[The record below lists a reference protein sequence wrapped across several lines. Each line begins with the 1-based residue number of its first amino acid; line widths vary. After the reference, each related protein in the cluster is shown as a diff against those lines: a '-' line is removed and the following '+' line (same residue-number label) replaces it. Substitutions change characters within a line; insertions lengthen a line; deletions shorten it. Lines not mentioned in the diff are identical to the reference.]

1 MADSQ
6 VLIEIKTT
14 SKGLVVATKD
24 TEKLVKTT
32 KQLNDEQKKQ
42 AKTTDTLNKKK
53 DATNK
58 KDKSL
63 YQSNLSAS
71 KGFSKMKE
79 TLGSQSSGL
88 VQAYATL
95 AANVFAATAAFTAL
109 RQASQVDTMIK
120 ALDALG
126 TASGN
131 NLTAM
136 ARSIQATTGHA
147 IALDQALRTVSV
159 GASAGFDTSQLQG
172 LAEVGRLAAIS
183 LGRDVGDAVD
193 RLTRGAA
200 KLEPEIL
207 DELGIFV
214 RIDDAA
220 AKYAASIGVAASSLS
235 RFEKRQAFANEILE
249 QGRQK
254 FSAVA
259 DVEPSNFDKLAA
271 TMADLSRNLMNF
283 FNAVLSP
290 IAGFFA
296 DNTLALAGFF
306 AMITKGVI
314 QQALPALSKFGDVA
328 KRVALDAVGAAGA
341 ELDRVEKTRKAQ
353 ISQVK
358 GVKIVSGE
366 YQKYFQKIKSGKFTL
381 EDLNQ
386 ANKKL
391 SDSIR
396 RRQDAINRGTTK
408 NIKLAEANIAK
419 IKQEQIAI
427 QNLIQTE
434 QRRENLKKRGGQG
447 SADALFS
454 GRESR
459 IFGQLDKQFD
469 QGNYIK
475 GFQNALKKTIVTNK
489 RYDRDIRKSTK
500 GTKMFGL
507 TLGKGVLGKALLS
520 AKIGMKQ
527 FGLVARLSIKGIFT
541 AIPVIGQLLLVID
554 LLIAG
559 LKKAI
564 TFFGNFKGEASN
576 LTKAQDAFNG
586 SVSTFNKLQKS
597 SVLLIE
603 DEKERRK
610 ANLQETIAQGQA
622 TINLIDNAKE
632 VEKAQRAAN
641 KEASLYGK
649 LLKGSLEIGRIILS
663 DMANTLGGFGAKS
676 KRALLN
682 TRINFLEFTKNV
694 KQQIQDIVMGDS
706 AVAKAARFLFGI
718 EKTDQLFDFDKMDRE
733 IDQLRQSVKDV
744 NLESAF
750 RFSGQDRNT
759 LGTQV
764 VLSAPFEAM
773 QEVMMA
779 ATDAG
784 DEFRAKL
791 GDTTPAMLAVALATG
806 DISKA
811 SENLDKN
818 LQDIIKTVDANTDG
832 YISQEEIIDAII
844 KITDS
849 ATQETN
855 QFTRALQVQAEMFK
869 ESEQKAAE
877 YVNSLKATN
886 KELALAG
893 ELGVLLG
900 SMMETDGEGNSFF
913 TITPKD
919 KENQE
924 DFVENLKKMGTG
936 MRRLITG
943 GGSADELN
951 KKIEDIGN
959 AGEDVVEE
967 FYNQVK
973 AAQQLVR
980 QIGILQ
986 IIEKERLATMQR
998 QAAVF
1003 KTMEKKSATA
1013 ALESIR
1019 TQNAQRDI
1027 VKERLDLQIQQQ
1039 EKILGQTALQEY
1051 RQNGLVNLEGEELEF
1066 ATKLFNL
1073 EGQRAAN
1080 ESKRLNHKH
1089 EAAMLEEVSLGNARL
1104 AFQLAQAQVATAAK
1118 EVAFLNKKA
1127 NISKGIGGGQTPQ
1140 QLLEAQK
1147 VAAKAAVE
1155 AAKTELALLDSK
1167 LKIETLLLEAK
1178 FIANDISM
1186 EENKRAQQ
1194 ILEELNA
1201 QHGVQKLI
1209 SAEKIKQASI
1219 DANSVGQGDF
1229 KGLLSGGVGQTLV
1242 AGAALFNEQT
1252 KSKANF
1258 DAEGNELETRT
1269 QSTPQE
1275 RLEAMNTALAPMRE
1289 TLMGLGPEGELVAT
1303 AQQGI
1308 LTLASAFDVVSA
1320 SGLGSAEGM
1329 AAVGSA
1335 IASVSSIM
1343 AANSKAQIAEIDKQI
1358 EAEKKR
1364 DGKSADSL
1372 NKIKGMEKK
1381 KEAME
1386 RKAFERNKKMQM
1398 AQTVA
1403 NTAASIMGVM
1413 SGVKDPFVSAPLAI
1427 AQAAMFAVMGA
1438 AQLAVISKQKYDGGS
1453 TSVEKPQTNLSIG
1466 KRSNAVDVS
1475 RGATAGELNYLR
1487 GGRTTGQNLG
1497 GAGGSLPGAAMGRKG
1512 YADGGVV
1519 VGERGPEVISPTTQ
1533 VDVTPNY
1540 ALGGG
1545 ETNVNFTINAVDAA
1559 GVEDVLMNQ
1568 RGNIIRMIRE
1578 AANDHGEMFLEDID
1592 TQTYGSNT

>member
-314 QQALPALSKFGDVA
+314 QQALPALSKFGDIA
-328 KRVALDAVGAAGA
+328 KRVAQDAVGAAGA
-341 ELDRVEKTRKAQ
+341 ELARVEKTREAQ
-353 ISQVK
+353 IKQVK
-358 GVKIVSGE
+358 GIKVVSGE

-391 SDSIR
+391 ADSIR

-419 IKQEQIAI
+419 IKQEQIAV

-447 SADALFS
+447 TADALFS

-459 IFGQLDKQFD
+459 IFGELDKQFD
-469 QGNYIK
+469 QGNYVK
-475 GFQNALKKTIVTNK
+475 GFQNALKKVRATN
-489 RYDRDIRKSTK
+489 RGYARDIKASTV

-527 FGLVARLSIKGIFT
+527 FGLVSRLSIKGIFT

-649 LLKGSLEIGRIILS
+649 LLQGALDIGRIVFS
-663 DMANTLGGFGAKS
+663 DIANDLGGFGART
-676 KRALLN
+676 KRVLTN
-682 TRINFLEFTKNV
+682 SRINFLEFAKRV

-733 IDQLRQSVKDV
+733 IDQLRQSVKDL

-806 DISKA
+806 DISKS

-886 KELALAG
+886 KEIALAG

-943 GGSADELN
+943 GGSAEELN

-998 QAAVF
+998 QSAVF

-1080 ESKRLNHKH
+1080 ESKRLNDKH

-1104 AFQLAQAQVATAAK
+1104 AFQLAQAQVATTAK

-1127 NISKGIGGGQTPQ
+1127 NISKGIGGGLTPQ

-1147 VAAKAAVE
+1147 VAAKAAVD
-1155 AAKTELALLDSK
+1155 AAKTELSLLESK

-1186 EENKRAQQ
+1186 EEGTRAKA
-1194 ILEELNA
+1194 ILDELNA

-1209 SAEKIKQASI
+1209 SAEKIKQAAI

-1242 AGAALFNEQT
+1242 AGAALFREQT
-1252 KSKANF
+1252 DPRDIF
-1258 DAEGNELETRT
+1258 DEEGNITGQRKAT
-1269 QSTPQE
+1269 SQE
-1275 RLEAMNTALAPMRE
+1275 SLEAMNTALAPMRE
-1289 TLMGLGPEGELVAT
+1289 TLMKLGPEGELVAT

-1372 NKIKGMEKK
+1372 NKIKAMEKK

-1403 NTAASIMGVM
+1403 NTAASIMGVL
-1413 SGVKDPFVSAPLAI
+1413 SGVKDPLVTAPLAV

-1438 AQLAVISKQKYDGGS
+1438 AQLAIISKQKYDGGS

-1497 GAGGSLPGAAMGRKG
+1497 GAGGGLPGAAMGRKG

>member
-58 KDKSL
+58 KDKAL

-314 QQALPALSKFGDVA
+314 QQALPALSKFGDIA

-341 ELDRVEKTRKAQ
+341 ELDRVEKTRTAQ
-353 ISQVK
+353 IKQVK
-358 GVKIVSGE
+358 GIKIVSGE

-459 IFGQLDKQFD
+459 IFGELDKQFD
-469 QGNYIK
+469 QGNYVK
-475 GFQNALKKTIVTNK
+475 GFQNALKKVRATN
-489 RYDRDIRKSTK
+489 RGYARDIKASTV

-559 LKKAI
+559 LKKAV
-564 TFFGNFKGEASN
+564 TFLGNFKGEASN

-597 SVLLIE
+597 SILLIE

-622 TINLIDNAKE
+622 TINLIDNAKK
-632 VEKAQRAAN
+632 VEEAQRAAN

-649 LLKGSLEIGRIILS
+649 LLQGALDIGRIVFS
-663 DMANTLGGFGAKS
+663 DIANDLGNFGAKS
-676 KRALLN
+676 KRAITN
-682 TRINFLEFTKNV
+682 TKINFLEFV
-694 KQQIQDIVMGDS
+694 KRVKEGIQNIVMGDS

-718 EKTDQLFDFDKMDRE
+718 EKTDELFDFDKMDRE
-733 IDQLRQSVKDV
+733 IDQLRQSVKDL

-913 TITPKD
+913 TISPKD

-951 KKIEDIGN
+951 KKIEDIGK
-959 AGEDVVEE
+959 AGENVVEE

-998 QAAVF
+998 QSAVF

-1073 EGQRAAN
+1073 EGQREAN

-1089 EAAMLEEVSLGNARL
+1089 EAAMLEEVALGNATL

-1127 NISKGIGGGQTPQ
+1127 NISKGIGGGQTPA
-1140 QLLEAQK
+1140 QLLKAQK

-1155 AAKTELALLDSK
+1155 ASQKELSLLDSK

-1178 FIANDISM
+1178 FIANGISM
-1186 EENKRAQQ
+1186 EENTRAKQ
-1194 ILEELNA
+1194 ILDELKL
-1201 QHGVQKLI
+1201 QHGVQKEI
-1209 SAEKIKQASI
+1209 SAEKIKQAAI
-1219 DANSVGQGDF
+1219 DANSVGQSDF
-1229 KGLLSGGVGQTLV
+1229 KGLLSGGVGQNLI
-1242 AGAALFNEQT
+1242 AGTSLFNEQAGKQDT
-1252 KSKANF
+1252 F
-1258 DAEGNELETRT
+1258 DKDGNLTGQRDAT
-1269 QSTPQE
+1269 NQE
-1275 RLEAMNTALAPMRE
+1275 KLEAMNTALAPMRE
-1289 TLMGLGPEGELVAT
+1289 TLMQLGPEGELVAT

-1308 LTLASAFDVVSA
+1308 LTLASAFDVISS
-1320 SGLGSAEGM
+1320 SGLSSAEGL

-1335 IASVSSIM
+1335 IGAVSQIM

-1372 NKIKGMEKK
+1372 NKIRGMEKK
-1381 KEAME
+1381 KEQME
-1386 RKAFERNKKMQM
+1386 RKAFQRNKKMQM
-1398 AQTVA
+1398 AQTVV
-1403 NTAASIMGVM
+1403 NTAAAITKALTETPFPM
-1413 SGVKDPFVSAPLAI
+1413 SLVLAS
-1427 AQAAMFAVMGA
+1427 MYGVMGA
-1438 AQLAVISKQKYDGGS
+1438 AQLAIISKQKFDGGS
-1453 TSVEKPQTNLSIG
+1453 TNIEKPQTSLSIG

-1475 RGATAGELNYLR
+1475 KGATAGELNYLR

-1533 VDVTPNY
+1533 VDVIPNY